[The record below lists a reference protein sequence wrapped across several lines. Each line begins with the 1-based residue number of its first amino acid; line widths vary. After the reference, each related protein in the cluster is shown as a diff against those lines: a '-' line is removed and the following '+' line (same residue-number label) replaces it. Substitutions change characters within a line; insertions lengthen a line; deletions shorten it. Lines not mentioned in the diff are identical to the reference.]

1 MNSLCNED
9 GASSSIALFLPTLTP
24 GGIERCML
32 NLASGFIQQGV
43 SVDLVVA
50 DYRGDFMTKIPDE
63 VTVVDLGVDR
73 VLKSILPLREYL
85 TGVEPDVLLAGH
97 THANIAAV
105 IAGKTSISD
114 TTIAIGI
121 HNTHSLSSSESHD
134 FGSKVKKQLY
144 RRLYSFADHV
154 IAVSEGAKQ
163 YVVQHT
169 SLKKSD
175 VAVIYNPV
183 VTDYLFV
190 EADRSV
196 DHRWLNDES
205 LQVILGAGRLVEQKD
220 FETLIRSFE
229 KFSRRNDQARLLIAG
244 EGPKKQELL
253 TLQSELDIDERVEL
267 VGYLDNLSAY
277 MNAADVFVLSSK
289 SEGFGIVLVE
299 AMAVGT
305 PVVSTDC
312 PHGPSEIL
320 NNGEY
325 GELVDVGNVMEM
337 GNAISRILTGNEEC
351 EQIKGRAKI
360 FSVDTI
366 AGNYIQEL
374 RLDGTPTA

>member
-9 GASSSIALFLPTLTP
+9 AASSSIALFLPTLTP

-50 DYRGDFMTKIPDE
+50 DYRGGFVSKIPNE
-63 VTVVDLGVDR
+63 ANIIDLGVDR
-73 VLKSILPLREYL
+73 VLRSILPLREYL
-85 TGVEPDVLLAGH
+85 TNTEPDVLLAGH

-105 IAGKTSISD
+105 IAGKTSMSD

-121 HNTHSLSSSESHD
+121 HNTHSMSKSASKGLI
-134 FGSKVKKQLY
+134 SKVTQLLY
-144 RRLYSFADHV
+144 PRLYSQADHV

-163 YVVQHT
+163 DIVQNT
-169 SLKKSD
+169 TLKPND
-175 VAVIYNPV
+175 VSVIYNPV
-183 VTDYLFV
+183 VTEELYT
-190 EADRSV
+190 EAAQSV
-196 DHRWLNDES
+196 DHPWLNDDTID
-205 LQVILGAGRLVEQKD
+205 VVLGAGRLAEQKD
-220 FETLIRSFE
+220 FETLIRAFE
-229 KFSRRNDQARLLIAG
+229 GVAEQKDNARLLIVGSGSKEA
-244 EGPKKQELL
+244 QLQ
-253 TLQSELDIDERVEL
+253 TLVSELGLEDRVEL
-267 VGYLDNLSAY
+267 VGYVDNLYAY
-277 MNAADVFVLSSK
+277 MNAADVFVLSSRW
-289 SEGFGIVLVE
+289 EGFGIVLVE

-312 PHGPSEIL
+312 PHGPNEIL
-320 NNGEY
+320 SNGEY
-325 GELVDVGNVMEM
+325 GELVDVGDVMEM
-337 GNAISRILTGNEEC
+337 RNAIDRILTDKTEC